1 MDKPLN
7 TTCMHYREGK
17 CYFVVS
23 NPTKCKLCFNFVTT
37 DPEIKKKYGITDPVV
52 TLYDIIK
59 EDKVMR
65 AMFPESGDAVQTT
78 FEF

>member
-7 TTCMHYREGK
+7 TTCIHYRDGD

-23 NPTKCKLCFNFVTT
+23 NPTKCKLCFNFTT
-37 DPEIKKKYGITDPVV
+37 FDPEVKKKYGITDPVV
-52 TLYDIIK
+52 TLYSILK

-78 FEF
+78 FEI